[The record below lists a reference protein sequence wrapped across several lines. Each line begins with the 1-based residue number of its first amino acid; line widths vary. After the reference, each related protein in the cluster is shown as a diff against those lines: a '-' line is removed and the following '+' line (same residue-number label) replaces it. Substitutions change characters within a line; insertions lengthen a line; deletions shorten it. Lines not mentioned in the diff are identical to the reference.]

1 MANHYRSVLSSG
13 GGVQPTGDAVAADV
27 LTGKT
32 FSNASAVDI
41 AGTMPNRG
49 AVSGQATPSQP
60 YTIPA
65 GYHNGSGRVTAEASA
80 PTTLTI
86 ENISNG
92 VTKTYSN
99 KKDAILIVEIFRSD
113 AAWSGDNHYTVSGMT
128 LIQQSTNVSSGIPV
142 ALGGSTI
149 HVQRTMY
156 LITADSATFTTPSY
170 PTCNTLIE

>member
-1 MANHYRSVLSSG
+1 MANHYRSVLESG

-32 FSNASAVDI
+32 FSNANAVGI
-41 AGTMPNRG
+41 SGTMPNRG

-65 GYHNGSGRVTAEASA
+65 GYHNGSGTVTAESSA
-80 PTTLTI
+80 PTTFSI

-92 VTKTYSN
+92 VAKTYSN
-99 KKDAILIVEIFRSD
+99 KKGAILVVEMFRSD
-113 AAWSGDNHYTVSGMT
+113 TAWSGDNQYTVSGMT

-149 HVQRTMY
+149 HVQRTLY
-156 LITADSATFTTPSY
+156 QITANNASFTTPTY